1 MKSFRKTI
9 AAIVLAASFA
19 GVAQAQ
25 YYQMAN
31 QLQQLITPAL
41 SRSLNYKGFVD
52 ASYLKGVGNRNADY
66 LEVTTTQGFKY
77 ADWFFMGVGAG
88 VEVVFSNP
96 KTQFTDWGNP
106 MPGMDFDGIDPHK
119 GHTKTGWV
127 IPLFTDFR
135 FNIGK
140 PSDVGFFIDLRLG
153 CSFLLSDKYL
163 EIGDGYMTN
172 TECFYL
178 RPSLGMRIPVSNVNP
193 RQAVNIG
200 VSYQLTTSD
209 YWYYHSSST
218 TLNAIGVN
226 IGFEW

>member
-1 MKSFRKTI
+1 MKGLKQI
-9 AAIVLAASFA
+9 AAAAALSLACAFTSH
-19 GVAQAQ
+19 AQ

-52 ASYLKGVGNRNADY
+52 ASYLKGIGDRKADY
-66 LEVTTTQGFKY
+66 LEITTTQGFKY

-88 VEVVFSNP
+88 VEVVFTNP
-96 KTQFTDWGNP
+96 QSQFDDWQTP
-106 MPGMDFDGIDPHK
+106 AADIDFDDFDRNK
-119 GHTKTGWV
+119 GGTKTGWV

-140 PSDVGFFIDLRLG
+140 PSDTGFFIDLRLG
-153 CSFLLSDKYL
+153 CSFLLSDRYL

-178 RPSLGMRIPVSNVNP
+178 RPSLGMRIPLNADNP

-200 VSYQLTTSD
+200 VSYQLTTSE

-218 TLNAIGVN
+218 TLNALGVN

>member
-1 MKSFRKTI
+1 MRKFRKAII
-9 AAIVLAASFA
+9 ASVLAMACSAGAS
-19 GVAQAQ
+19 AQ

-52 ASYLKGVGNRNADY
+52 VSYLKGVGNRNADY
-66 LEVTTTQGFKY
+66 LEFTTTQGFKY

-88 VEVVFSNP
+88 VEVVFANP
-96 KTQFTDWGNP
+96 NSQFSDWESPSQIIDYDG
-106 MPGMDFDGIDPHK
+106 FDRDK
-119 GHTKTGWV
+119 GHTKTGCV

-140 PSDVGFFIDLRLG
+140 PADVGFFIDLRLG

-172 TECFYL
+172 SECFYL
-178 RPSLGMRIPVSNVNP
+178 RPSLGMRIPLGAANT

-200 VSYQLTTSD
+200 VSYQLTTSN

-218 TLNAIGVN
+218 TLNAVGVN

>member
-1 MKSFRKTI
+1 MKSFIRTL
-9 AAIVLAASFA
+9 AAATLVLACSGTA
-19 GVAQAQ
+19 GAQ

-31 QLQQLITPAL
+31 QLQQLISPAL

-52 ASYLKGVGNRNADY
+52 ASYLKGLGTRNADY
-66 LEVTTTQGFKY
+66 LEITTTQGFKY

-88 VEVVFSNP
+88 VEVVFANP
-96 KTQFTDWGNP
+96 QSQFNDWNAPAGDL
-106 MPGMDFDGIDPHK
+106 DFDGFDRHK

-140 PSDVGFFIDLRLG
+140 PKDVGFFIDLRLG

-172 TECFYL
+172 SECFYL
-178 RPSLGMRIPVSNVNP
+178 RPSLGMRIPLNADKP

-218 TLNAIGVN
+218 TLNAVGVS